1 MDISFTGINNLYIG
15 KKAYSKFGTYLGED
29 RKLKQG
35 KKFYTEIKMKCNLT
49 NDAQGNDLEDF
60 QKTLSRCRPC
70 YQFNCID
77 RLNPDKFELHMK
89 RFDVKDDFLPATS
102 SSFDINNYEIM
113 FDEKQ
118 ILPMVDFMAR
128 LTRKLSKSNDL
139 TEQQRKVMSFI
150 NQSIADRAEDF
161 IESLF

>member
-1 MDISFTGINNLYIG
+1 
-15 KKAYSKFGTYLGED
+15 
-29 RKLKQG
+29 
-35 KKFYTEIKMKCNLT
+35 
-49 NDAQGNDLEDF
+49 
-60 QKTLSRCRPC
+60 
-70 YQFNCID
+70 
-77 RLNPDKFELHMK
+77 
-89 RFDVKDDFLPATS
+89 
-102 SSFDINNYEIM
+102 M
-113 FDEKQ
+113 FDERE

>member
-60 QKTLSRCRPC
+60 QKTLSKCRPC
-70 YQFNCID
+70 SINSTALIELTLIN
-77 RLNPDKFELHMK
+77 LNF
-89 RFDVKDDFLPATS
+89 T
-102 SSFDINNYEIM
+102 
-113 FDEKQ
+113 
-118 ILPMVDFMAR
+118 
-128 LTRKLSKSNDL
+128 
-139 TEQQRKVMSFI
+139 
-150 NQSIADRAEDF
+150 
-161 IESLF
+161 

>member
-1 MDISFTGINNLYIG
+1 
-15 KKAYSKFGTYLGED
+15 
-29 RKLKQG
+29 
-35 KKFYTEIKMKCNLT
+35 MKCNLT

-77 RLNPDKFELHMK
+77 RVNPDKFELHMK

-139 TEQQRKVMSFI
+139 SEQQRKVMSFI

>member
-1 MDISFTGINNLYIG
+1 
-15 KKAYSKFGTYLGED
+15 
-29 RKLKQG
+29 
-35 KKFYTEIKMKCNLT
+35 MKCNLT

-60 QKTLSRCRPC
+60 QKTLSKCRPC

-77 RLNPDKFELHMK
+77 RVNPDKFELHMK

-113 FDEKQ
+113 FDERE

>member
-60 QKTLSRCRPC
+60 QVQTPYKDY
-70 YQFNCID
+70 YQIFGHSWGGRTEPLIT
-77 RLNPDKFELHMK
+77 DKYAMLDCCKPFILDTEIKELK
-89 RFDVKDDFLPATS
+89 
-102 SSFDINNYEIM
+102 EW
-113 FDEKQ
+113 
-118 ILPMVDFMAR
+118 
-128 LTRKLSKSNDL
+128 KSD
-139 TEQQRKVMSFI
+139 S
-150 NQSIADRAEDF
+150 
-161 IESLF
+161 

>member
-1 MDISFTGINNLYIG
+1 
-15 KKAYSKFGTYLGED
+15 
-29 RKLKQG
+29 
-35 KKFYTEIKMKCNLT
+35 MKCNLT

-128 LTRKLSKSNDL
+128 LTRKLSKSSDL

>member
-1 MDISFTGINNLYIG
+1 
-15 KKAYSKFGTYLGED
+15 
-29 RKLKQG
+29 
-35 KKFYTEIKMKCNLT
+35 
-49 NDAQGNDLEDF
+49 
-60 QKTLSRCRPC
+60 
-70 YQFNCID
+70 
-77 RLNPDKFELHMK
+77 MK
-89 RFDVKDDFLPATS
+89 RFDVKDDFLPVTS

-113 FDEKQ
+113 FDERE

-150 NQSIADRAEDF
+150 NQSIADKAEDF